1 MRSEYSQHAEKET
14 ITLESIY
21 SNSLVNFL
29 LDEILGS
36 AVHRCLES
44 VLMEPNAVEIICER
58 G

>member
-1 MRSEYSQHAEKET
+1 MRSEYSKCAEKESF
-14 ITLESIY
+14 TLESIY

>member
-1 MRSEYSQHAEKET
+1 MESRSGATFNFLSPFLLH
-14 ITLESIY
+14 
-21 SNSLVNFL
+21 SLVNFL

>member
-1 MRSEYSQHAEKET
+1 MAY
-14 ITLESIY
+14 IY
-21 SNSLVNFL
+21 SHSLVNFL

>member
-1 MRSEYSQHAEKET
+1 MNNLSTFQLNFLKINYF
-14 ITLESIY
+14 
-21 SNSLVNFL
+21 SLINFL

-44 VLMEPNAVEIICER
+44 TLMEPNAVEIICER